1 MPPTTPK
8 IRGDLAS
15 RYRRCG
21 LDCPM
26 FQDDL
31 ISTLSDF
38 FGVFHSLLE
47 PSKLFW
53 FRGHPDKSY
62 RLAPSA
68 LRYDDPETRDRALG
82 LIADMKRFL
91 EMKLPRPPALDNEL
105 GWMQVAQHYGLPT
118 RLLDWTQNAAVALF
132 FACCKDPDADGLVA
146 ILNPTEINQSI
157 DARAPRVFN
166 IERDFDTINPYFK
179 LGGRIRVNGKRT
191 IAINPTWNSER
202 IAMQQGAFTLHGS
215 RKFDLDRHQA
225 SSLIY
230 VPILR
235 EHKAPLLNEL
245 GRVGIG
251 EMFIFP
257 EPEHVCAHL
266 KPGGG
271 IEVTSG
277 RIHSLHYR
285 RRFLRT
291 RAQALSG
298 FGDSPPA
305 VGPGS
310 EVSSSFEWF
319 I

>member
-1 MPPTTPK
+1 MPPMTPK
-8 IRGDLAS
+8 IRRELAN
-15 RYRRCG
+15 RYRHCG

-47 PSKLFW
+47 PNKVFW
-53 FRGHPDKSY
+53 FRGHPDMTY

-68 LRYDDPETRDRALG
+68 LRYRERDERDRALG
-82 LIADMKRFL
+82 LLADMKRFL
-91 EMKLPRPPALDNEL
+91 EMKLPRPPAPDDGL

-132 FACCKDPDADGLVA
+132 FACCKDPNADGLVA
-146 ILNPTEINQSI
+146 ILNPIELNQRT
-157 DARAPRVFN
+157 DARLPRVFN
-166 IERDFDTINPYFK
+166 FERDSNIIKTYFK
-179 LGGRIRVNGKRT
+179 LDGQIRANGRRT

-225 SSLIY
+225 SSLIF

-235 EHKAPLLNEL
+235 DHKASLLNEL
-245 GRVGIG
+245 ERVGIG

-266 KPGGG
+266 K
-271 IEVTSG
+271 
-277 RIHSLHYR
+277 
-285 RRFLRT
+285 RT
-291 RAQALSG
+291 AGL
-298 FGDSPPA
+298 
-305 VGPGS
+305 
-310 EVSSSFEWF
+310 
-319 I
+319 